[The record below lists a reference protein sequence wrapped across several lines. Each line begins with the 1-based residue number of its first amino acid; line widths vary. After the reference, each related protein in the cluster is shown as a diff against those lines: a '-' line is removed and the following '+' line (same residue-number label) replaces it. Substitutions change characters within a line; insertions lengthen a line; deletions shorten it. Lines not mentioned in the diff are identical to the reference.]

1 MAAGGDAVKA
11 TRRAA
16 LAAGMGL
23 VLGATA
29 EAAGDARPAEPSRSW
44 RVLDLAARREV
55 AWKDLVARM
64 AGADAV
70 FLGEQ
75 HDDPET
81 HRVEAALLSALH
93 ARAGRR
99 LVLALEMLE
108 RDAQP
113 ALDGYLAGR
122 ITEGDF
128 AQSVALWPNYATDYR
143 PLVEYARA
151 RRLPVRAANAP
162 RRIARTVSQ
171 KGLAA
176 LDTLAPEERRLVA
189 EFVSAPADDYWRRFQ
204 STLGGEHGSLDAASL
219 RRFYEAQCLKDDT
232 MAETVAQ
239 ALGDGAGI
247 VLHVNGAF
255 HSAGGRGIP
264 QRVLWRRPLG
274 GARLL
279 VVALVPVRGD
289 VARAETGTYRGE
301 ADVAV
306 LVPDRRP
313 AAAEPKEIP

>member
-1 MAAGGDAVKA
+1 MAAGRDAVKA

-16 LAAGMGL
+16 LAAGMGMI
-23 VLGATA
+23 LGATSDA
-29 EAAGDARPAEPSRSW
+29 APSRAWRVIDPAARAGAAGRDLSW
-44 RVLDLAARREV
+44 A
-55 AWKDLVARM
+55 DLVARM

-75 HDDPET
+75 HDDPEA
-81 HRVEAALLSALH
+81 HRVEAALLAALH
-93 ARAGRR
+93 ERAGDR

-113 ALDGYLAGR
+113 ALDEYLAGR
-122 ITEGDF
+122 IAEGEF
-128 AQSVALWPNYATDYR
+128 SRSVALWPNYAADYR

-151 RRLPVRAANAP
+151 RRVPVRAANAP
-162 RRIARTVSQ
+162 RRIARTVSE

-189 EFVSAPADDYWRRFQ
+189 EFVSAPLDDYWRRFQ
-204 STLGGEHGSLDAASL
+204 TALGAGHGTLDAAAL

-232 MAETVAQ
+232 MAETIVR
-239 ALGDGAGI
+239 ALGEDRRI

-255 HSAGGRGIP
+255 HSDGGRGIP

-274 GARLL
+274 VTRLL
-279 VVALVPVRGD
+279 VVAVVPLRGD
-289 VARAETGTYRGE
+289 VARAETGTYKGE
-301 ADVAV
+301 ADFVV
-306 LVPDRRP
+306 LVPDRR
-313 AAAEPKEIP
+313 AAASKESR